1 MTMPAPLPLDV
12 IETLVPFVDRESLE
26 RMRVVT
32 GWPGRW
38 YPVVLRTGAT
48 TLGSHVF
55 FRKGHYRFDTARGLA
70 LIAHEAGHITQ
81 VRELGLPRFLLRY
94 ARGQFQ
100 CAFHH
105 DRHPMEIPMI
115 ELQRRVREA
124 LVAAG
129 WA

>member
-1 MTMPAPLPLDV
+1 MSSRLPLGV
-12 IETLVPFVDRESLE
+12 IETLSPYLDRESLE
-26 RMRVVT
+26 RMRVVS
-32 GWPGRW
+32 GWPGQW
-38 YPVVLRTGAT
+38 YPVILRSSAT
-48 TLGSHVF
+48 TLGRHVF

-81 VRELGLPRFLLRY
+81 VREIGLPHFLVRY

-124 LVAAG
+124 LVAKG

>member
-1 MTMPAPLPLDV
+1 MSSQLPLDV
-12 IETLVPFVDRESLE
+12 VETLAPFVERASLDA
-26 RMRVVT
+26 MRVVS

-38 YPVVLRTGAT
+38 YPTALRTGAT
-48 TLGSHVF
+48 TLGHYVF
-55 FRKGHYRFDTARGLA
+55 FREGRYRFDTARGLA

-81 VRELGLPRFLLRY
+81 VREMGLPRFLVRY

-105 DRHPMEIPMI
+105 DSHPMEVPMI

-124 LVAAG
+124 LIAAG
-129 WA
+129 WP